1 MCIRFKV
8 EGGVAYFPGLSRPMT
23 LEVEELPPE
32 EAHHVRE
39 LVETAR
45 FFQQPSRVPRWGA
58 DLQKYVITVQEGGR
72 EHTVVLSDPIS
83 DPELC
88 ALVDYLRGKR

>member
-8 EGGVAYFPGLSRPMT
+8 EGGIAYFPGLSRPMT
-23 LEVEELPPE
+23 LDVEELPPE
-32 EAHHVRE
+32 EAHRVRK

-45 FFQQPSRVPRWGA
+45 FFQQPSQAPRRGA
-58 DLQKYVITVQEGGR
+58 DLQKYVITVQEGDR

-88 ALVDYLRGKR
+88 ALVNYLRGRR